1 MTAQT
6 VLWMFPALL
15 ALIFLGFPVA
25 FSMMLAALGFGL
37 LRFGDT
43 LVHQLAQ
50 RVDDVAT
57 NYVLGAIPLFIF
69 MGSILER
76 AGIAERLFDA
86 LYLWTRRM
94 PGGLAVAALLM
105 CTIFAAASGVV
116 GATETLVGML
126 AIPAMLKRRYNNT
139 LIAGTICGG
148 GSLGTIIPPS
158 VPVVVLA
165 PIALLPVG
173 DLLAGILLP
182 GLLMSGL
189 FILYIVVVCALK
201 PELAPPETEPD
212 PRSLAEKLR
221 FTLTALVPPGF
232 LIFTVLGTLFM
243 GLATPTE
250 AAACGSLG
258 VLLLAIL
265 YRRMSWS
272 LLFQASIQTVSL
284 TAMILAIVLA
294 GSMFAGVFFASGGMS
309 ATKGILDAFG
319 LSPWSVIA
327 IILFVS
333 FLLGFI
339 VDLIS
344 IVLIVV
350 PIAMP
355 LVKSFGIDPLW
366 FAVVFLVTLQ
376 TSYLTPPMAPSIF
389 YLRAIAPPSMKLK
402 EMYWGV
408 IPFIC
413 CQVVVLLTLLT
424 FPPLATWMPKVMYG
438 N

>member
-1 MTAQT
+1 MSSQI
-6 VLWMFPALL
+6 VLWMFPALML
-15 ALIFLGFPVA
+15 LIFLGFPVA
-25 FSMMLAALGFGL
+25 FSMMLTALGFGL
-37 LRFGDT
+37 MRFGGT
-43 LVHQLAQ
+43 LVHQFAQ

-86 LYLWTRRM
+86 LYMWTRRM
-94 PGGLAVAALLM
+94 PGGLAVAALMM

-126 AIPAMLKRRYNNT
+126 AIPAMMKRRYDPK
-139 LIAGTICGG
+139 LISGTICGG

-165 PIALLPVG
+165 PIATLPVG

-182 GLLMSGL
+182 GLLMSSL
-189 FILYIVVVCALK
+189 FILYIVVVCAMK

-212 PRSLAEKLR
+212 PRNLGEKLK
-221 FTLTALVPPGF
+221 FTATALVPPGI

-250 AAACGSLG
+250 AAACGSFG
-258 VLLLAIL
+258 VFLLAIL
-265 YRRMSWS
+265 YGRMSWS
-272 LLFQASIQTVSL
+272 VLYQASIQTVSL

-294 GSMFAGVFFASGGMS
+294 GSMFSGVFFASGGMA
-309 ATKGILDAFG
+309 ATQGILREFG
-319 LSPWSVIA
+319 LSSWSVMA
-327 IILFVS
+327 IILFIA

-344 IVLIVV
+344 IVLILV
-350 PIAMP
+350 PISMP
-355 LVKSFGIDPLW
+355 LVKQFGIDPIW
-366 FAVVFLVTLQ
+366 FSVIFLVMLQ

-389 YLRAIAPPSMKLK
+389 YLKAIAPPEIRLK
-402 EMYWGV
+402 DMYWGV

-413 CQVVVLLTLLT
+413 CQVIVLVLLLT
-424 FPPLATWMPKVMYG
+424 FPQLATWMPRMMYG

>member
-1 MTAQT
+1 
-6 VLWMFPALL
+6 MFPALML
-15 ALIFLGFPVA
+15 LIFLGFPVA
-25 FSMMLAALGFGL
+25 FSMMLTALGFGL
-37 LRFGDT
+37 MRFGGT
-43 LVHQLAQ
+43 LVHQFAQ

-86 LYLWTRRM
+86 LYMWTRRM
-94 PGGLAVAALLM
+94 PGGLAVAALMM

-126 AIPAMLKRRYNNT
+126 AIPAMMKRRYDPK
-139 LIAGTICGG
+139 LISGTICGG

-165 PIALLPVG
+165 PIATLPVG

-182 GLLMSGL
+182 GLLMSSL
-189 FILYIVVVCALK
+189 FILYIVVVCAMK

-212 PRSLAEKLR
+212 PRSLGEKLK
-221 FTLTALVPPGF
+221 FTATALVPPGI

-250 AAACGSLG
+250 AAACGSFG
-258 VLLLAIL
+258 VFLLAIL
-265 YRRMSWS
+265 YGRMSWS
-272 LLFQASIQTVSL
+272 VLYQASIQTVSL

-294 GSMFAGVFFASGGMS
+294 GSMFSGVFFASGGMA
-309 ATKGILDAFG
+309 ATQGILREFG
-319 LSPWSVIA
+319 LSPWSVMA
-327 IILFVS
+327 IILFIA

-344 IVLIVV
+344 IVLILV
-350 PIAMP
+350 PISMP
-355 LVKSFGIDPLW
+355 LVKQFGIDPIW
-366 FAVVFLVTLQ
+366 FSVIFLVMLQ

-389 YLRAIAPPSMKLK
+389 YLKAIAPPEIRLK
-402 EMYWGV
+402 DMYWGV

-413 CQVVVLLTLLT
+413 CQVIVLVLLLT
-424 FPPLATWMPKVMYG
+424 FPQLATWMPRMMYG

>member
-6 VLWMFPALL
+6 VLWMFPVLL
-15 ALIFLGFPVA
+15 GLIFLGFPVA
-25 FSMMLAALGFGL
+25 FSMMIAALGFGL
-37 LRFGDT
+37 LRFGGT
-43 LVHQLAQ
+43 LVHQFAQ
-50 RVDDVAT
+50 RVDDLAT

-76 AGIAERLFDA
+76 AGIAEKLFDA
-86 LYLWTRRM
+86 LYMWTRRL

-105 CTIFAAASGVV
+105 CTIFAATSGVV

-126 AIPAMLKRRYNNT
+126 AIPAMTKRRYDNS

-165 PIALLPVG
+165 PIAAMSIG

-182 GLLMSGL
+182 GLLMSTL
-189 FILYIVVVCALK
+189 FIVYILIICTLRPA
-201 PELAPPETEPD
+201 LAPPETEPD
-212 PRSLAEKLR
+212 PRSLAEKIR
-221 FTLTALVPPGF
+221 FTLIALIPPAF

-258 VLLLAIL
+258 VLLLAVI

-272 LLFQASIQTVSL
+272 LLFQAALQTVSL
-284 TAMILAIVLA
+284 TAMILAIILA
-294 GSMFAGVFFASGGMS
+294 GGMFSGVFFASGGMS
-309 ATKGILDAFG
+309 ATKAVLDAFG

-327 IILFVS
+327 IILFVA
-333 FLLGFI
+333 FILGFLI
-339 VDLIS
+339 DSIS
-344 IVLIVV
+344 IILIIV
-350 PIAMP
+350 PIAIP

-366 FAVVFLVTLQ
+366 FAVVLLVILQ
-376 TSYLTPPMAPSIF
+376 TAYLTPPMAPSIF
-389 YLRAIAPPSMKLK
+389 YLKAIAPPTMKLK
-402 EMYWGV
+402 HMYWGV

-413 CQVVVLLTLLT
+413 CQLVVLALLIA
-424 FPPLATWMPKVMYG
+424 FPGLATWMPKVMYG

>member
-1 MTAQT
+1 MSSQI
-6 VLWMFPALL
+6 VLWMFPALML
-15 ALIFLGFPVA
+15 LIFLGFPVA
-25 FSMMLAALGFGL
+25 FSMMLTALGFGL
-37 LRFGDT
+37 MRFGGT
-43 LVHQLAQ
+43 LVHQFAQ

-86 LYLWTRRM
+86 LYMWTRRM
-94 PGGLAVAALLM
+94 PGGLAVAALMM

-126 AIPAMLKRRYNNT
+126 AIPAMMKRRYDPK
-139 LIAGTICGG
+139 LISGTICGG

-165 PIALLPVG
+165 PIATLPVG

-182 GLLMSGL
+182 GLLMSSL
-189 FILYIVVVCALK
+189 FILYIVVVCAMK

-212 PRSLAEKLR
+212 PRSLGEKLK
-221 FTLTALVPPGF
+221 FTATALVPPGI

-250 AAACGSLG
+250 AAACGSFG
-258 VLLLAIL
+258 VFLLAIL
-265 YRRMSWS
+265 YGRMSWS
-272 LLFQASIQTVSL
+272 VLYKASIQTVSL

-294 GSMFAGVFFASGGMS
+294 GSMFSGVFFASGGMA
-309 ATKGILDAFG
+309 ATQGILREFG
-319 LSPWSVIA
+319 LSPWSVMA
-327 IILFVS
+327 IILFIA

-344 IVLIVV
+344 IVLILV
-350 PIAMP
+350 PISMP
-355 LVKSFGIDPLW
+355 LVKQFGIDPIW
-366 FAVVFLVTLQ
+366 FSVIFLVMLQ

-389 YLRAIAPPSMKLK
+389 YLKAIAPPEIRLK
-402 EMYWGV
+402 DMYWGV

-413 CQVVVLLTLLT
+413 CQVIVLVLLIT
-424 FPPLATWMPKVMYG
+424 FPQLATWMPRMMYG

>member
-1 MTAQT
+1 MTSQT

-15 ALIFLGFPVA
+15 VLIFLGFPVA

-43 LVHQLAQ
+43 LVHQLVS

-86 LYLWTRRM
+86 TYMWTRRF

-126 AIPAMLKRRYNNT
+126 AIPAMLKRRYNSS

-165 PIALLPVG
+165 PIAALPVG
-173 DLLAGILLP
+173 DLLAGILFP
-182 GLLMSGL
+182 GLLMSGF
-189 FILYIVVVCALK
+189 FILYIVIVCALK
-201 PELAPPETEPD
+201 PALAPAETEPD
-212 PRSLAEKLR
+212 GRSFVEKLR
-221 FTLTALVPPGF
+221 FTLMAILPPAF
-232 LIFTVLGTLFM
+232 LIFAVLGTLFL

-250 AAACGSLG
+250 AAACGSFG
-258 VLLLAIL
+258 VLLLALL

-272 LLFQASIQTVSL
+272 LLYQAALQTVSI

-294 GSMFAGVFFASGGMS
+294 GSMFAGVFFASGGMA
-309 ATKGILDAFG
+309 ATKGILDEFG
-319 LSPWSVIA
+319 LSPWSVVA
-327 IILFVS
+327 IILFVA

-350 PIAMP
+350 PIAIP
-355 LVKSFGIDPLW
+355 LVKGFGIDPLW
-366 FAVVFLVTLQ
+366 FAVLFLVTLQ

-389 YLRAIAPPSMKLK
+389 YLKAIAPPSIKLRD
-402 EMYWGV
+402 MYWGV
-408 IPFIC
+408 IPFIM
-413 CQVVVLLTLLT
+413 CQVTVLLILLA
-424 FPPLATWMPKVMYG
+424 FPQVATWLPKVMYG
-438 N
+438 S

>member
-1 MTAQT
+1 MTSQY
-6 VLWMFPALL
+6 VLWMFPALMG
-15 ALIFLGFPVA
+15 LIFLGFPVA

-37 LRFGDT
+37 MRFGDT
-43 LVHQLAQ
+43 LVHQLVS
-50 RVDDVAT
+50 RVDDIAT

-86 LYLWTRRM
+86 LYMWTRRL
-94 PGGLAVAALLM
+94 PGGLAIAALLM

-126 AIPAMLKRRYNNT
+126 AIPAMLKRRYDNS

-165 PIALLPVG
+165 PMAMLPVG
-173 DLLAGILLP
+173 DLLAGILMP
-182 GLLMSGL
+182 GLLMSMM
-189 FILYIVVVCALK
+189 FIGYIIARCAIN
-201 PELAPPETEPD
+201 PELAPAETEPD
-212 PRSLAEKLR
+212 GRTFMEKIR
-221 FTLTALVPPGF
+221 FTMVAIVPPAF

-250 AAACGSLG
+250 AAACGSAG
-258 VLLLAIL
+258 VLILSIL
-265 YRRMSWS
+265 YRRMTVK
-272 LLFQASIQTVSL
+272 LFFSAALQTVSI

-294 GSMFAGVFFASGGMS
+294 GSMFSGVFFASGGMA

-319 LSPWSVIA
+319 LEPWSVMA

-333 FLLGFI
+333 FILGFI

-344 IVLIVV
+344 VVLIVI

-366 FAVVFLVTLQ
+366 FAVVFLVMLQ

-389 YLRAIAPPSMKLK
+389 YLKAIAPPTMKLS
-402 EMYWGV
+402 EMYRGV
-408 IPFIC
+408 IPFIV
-413 CQVVVLLTLLT
+413 CQVIVLALVISY
-424 FPPLATWMPKVMYG
+424 PPLTTWLPKVMYG

>member
-1 MTAQT
+1 MTSQT

-15 ALIFLGFPVA
+15 GLIFLGFPVA

-37 LRFGDT
+37 LRFGGT
-43 LVHQLAQ
+43 LVHQFAQ
-50 RVDDVAT
+50 RVDDLST

-76 AGIAERLFDA
+76 AGIAEKLFDA
-86 LYLWTRRM
+86 LYMWTRRM

-126 AIPAMLKRRYNNT
+126 AIPAMLKRNYNNS

-165 PIALLPVG
+165 PIAAMSIG
-173 DLLAGILLP
+173 DLLAGILIP
-182 GLLMSGL
+182 GLLMSSL
-189 FILYIVVVCALK
+189 FILYILIVCAIK
-201 PELAPPETEPD
+201 PSLAPPETEPD
-212 PRSLAEKLR
+212 PRSFGEKIR
-221 FTLTALVPPGF
+221 FTLSALIPPAF

-258 VLLLAIL
+258 VLILAII
-265 YRRMSWS
+265 YRRMSWR
-272 LLFQASIQTVSL
+272 LLFQAALQTVSL
-284 TAMILAIVLA
+284 TAMILAIILA
-294 GSMFAGVFFASGGMS
+294 GGMFSGVFFASGGMT
-309 ATKGILDAFG
+309 ATKAVLDAFG

-327 IILFVS
+327 VILFVA
-333 FLLGFI
+333 FILGFLI
-339 VDLIS
+339 DSIS
-344 IVLIVV
+344 IILIIV
-350 PIAMP
+350 PIAIP

-366 FAVVFLVTLQ
+366 FAVVLLVMLQ
-376 TSYLTPPMAPSIF
+376 TAYLTPPMAPSIF

-413 CQVVVLLTLLT
+413 CQLLVLALLIV
-424 FPPLATWMPKVMYG
+424 FPGLATWMPKVMYG

>member
-6 VLWMFPALL
+6 VLWMFPVLFG
-15 ALIFLGFPVA
+15 LIFLGFPVA

-37 LRFGDT
+37 MRFGGT
-43 LVHQLAQ
+43 LVHQFAQ
-50 RVDDVAT
+50 RIDDIAT

-86 LYLWTRRM
+86 LYMWTRRL

-126 AIPAMLKRRYNNT
+126 AIPAMLKRRYDNS
-139 LIAGTICGG
+139 LVAGTICGG

-165 PIALLPVG
+165 PIATLSIG

-182 GLLMSGL
+182 GLLMSSL
-189 FILYIVVVCALK
+189 FILYIVLICGLK
-201 PELAPPETEPD
+201 PSLAPPETEPD
-212 PRSLAEKLR
+212 PRSFGEKIR
-221 FTLTALVPPGF
+221 ITLVALIPPGF

-258 VLLLAIL
+258 VLVLATL
-265 YRRMSWS
+265 YRRMSWK
-272 LLFQASIQTVSL
+272 LLFQAAIQTVSL

-294 GSMFAGVFFASGGMS
+294 GGMFSGVFFASGGMA

-319 LSPWSVIA
+319 LAPWSVIA
-327 IILFVS
+327 IILLVA
-333 FLLGFI
+333 FLLGVL
-339 VDLIS
+339 VDSIS
-344 IVLIVV
+344 IILIIV
-350 PIAMP
+350 PIAIP

-366 FAVVFLVTLQ
+366 FSVVLLVMLQ
-376 TSYLTPPMAPSIF
+376 TAYLTPPMAPSIF
-389 YLRAIAPPSMKLK
+389 YLKAIAPPSMKLK

-408 IPFIC
+408 IPFIG
-413 CQVVVLLTLLT
+413 CQLLVLALILA
-424 FPPLATWMPKVMYG
+424 FPSLATWMPKVMYG

>member
-1 MTAQT
+1 MTSQL
-6 VLWMFPALL
+6 VLWMFPALML
-15 ALIFLGFPVA
+15 LIFLGIPVA
-25 FSMMLAALGFGL
+25 FSMMLTALGFGL
-37 LRFGDT
+37 MRFGGT
-43 LVHQLAQ
+43 LVHQFAQ

-86 LYLWTRRM
+86 LYMWTRRM
-94 PGGLAVAALLM
+94 PGGLAVAALMM

-126 AIPAMLKRRYNNT
+126 AIPAMMKRRYNPK
-139 LIAGTICGG
+139 LISGTICGG

-165 PIALLPVG
+165 PIATLPVG
-173 DLLAGILLP
+173 DLLAGILVP
-182 GLLMSGL
+182 GLLMSSL
-189 FILYIVVVCALK
+189 FIVYIVIVCALK

-212 PRSLAEKLR
+212 PRSLGEKLK
-221 FTLTALVPPGF
+221 FTATALVPPGI

-250 AAACGSLG
+250 AAACGSFG
-258 VLLLAIL
+258 VFVLAII
-265 YRRMSWS
+265 YGRMSWS
-272 LLFQASIQTVSL
+272 VLYQASIQTVSL

-294 GSMFAGVFFASGGMS
+294 GSMFSGVFFASGGMA
-309 ATKGILDAFG
+309 ATQGILREFG

-327 IILFVS
+327 IILFVA

-344 IVLIVV
+344 IVLILV
-350 PIAMP
+350 PISMP
-355 LVKSFGIDPLW
+355 LVKQFGIDPIW
-366 FAVVFLVTLQ
+366 FSVIFLVMLQ

-389 YLRAIAPPSMKLK
+389 YLKAIAPPEIRLK
-402 EMYWGV
+402 DMYWGV

-413 CQVVVLLTLLT
+413 CQVIVLILLLA
-424 FPPLATWMPKVMYG
+424 FPQLATWMPRMMYG

>member
-6 VLWMFPALL
+6 VLWMFPVLL
-15 ALIFLGFPVA
+15 GLIFLGFPVA

-37 LRFGDT
+37 MRFGGT
-43 LVHQLAQ
+43 LVHQFAQ
-50 RVDDVAT
+50 RIDDLAT

-86 LYLWTRRM
+86 LYMWTRRL

-126 AIPAMLKRRYNNT
+126 AIPAMVKRRYDNA
-139 LIAGTICGG
+139 LISGTICGG

-165 PIALLPVG
+165 PIAALSIG

-189 FILYIVVVCALK
+189 FILYIVIACGLK
-201 PELAPPETEPD
+201 PSLAPPETEPD
-212 PRSLAEKLR
+212 GRSFAEKIR
-221 FTLTALVPPGF
+221 ITLVALIPPGF

-258 VLLLAIL
+258 VLILAVL
-265 YRRMSWS
+265 YRRMSWH
-272 LLFQASIQTVSL
+272 LLYQATLQTVSL
-284 TAMILAIVLA
+284 TAMILAIILA
-294 GSMFAGVFFASGGMS
+294 GGMFSGVFFASGGMQ
-309 ATKGILDAFG
+309 ATKGVLDAFG

-327 IILFVS
+327 IILFVA
-333 FLLGFI
+333 FILGFLI
-339 VDLIS
+339 DSIS
-344 IVLIVV
+344 IILIIV
-350 PIAMP
+350 PIAIP

-366 FAVVFLVTLQ
+366 FSVVLLVMLQ
-376 TSYLTPPMAPSIF
+376 TAYLTPPMAPSIF
-389 YLRAIAPPSMKLK
+389 YLRAIAPPSIRLK
-402 EMYWGV
+402 DMYWGV
-408 IPFIC
+408 IPFII
-413 CQVVVLLTLLT
+413 CQLLVLGLLLVA
-424 FPPLATWMPKVMYG
+424 PWLATWMPKVMYG
-438 N
+438 G